1 MGSRCGN
8 ETLSAIGADIGF
20 GDYTLSSA
28 FSNLDTTDGSDMSV
42 WSLGVARTYN
52 EIDYTVGYTQETLSY
67 ARDKTSGAEVEDQ
80 STILMLEA
88 VKPLGDGVDLGLNI
102 SNTENDIASEDLE
115 MDHKMPGVQVFL
127 LHSASN
133 QVIPLKNTKI

>member
-1 MGSRCGN
+1 MAVICLCGRW
-8 ETLSAIGADIGF
+8 EWLEHIMKLITQLVTLKKH
-20 GDYTLSSA
+20 
-28 FSNLDTTDGSDMSV
+28 SV
-42 WSLGVARTYN
+42 MRGTRHQVLRF
-52 EIDYTVGYTQETLSY
+52 
-67 ARDKTSGAEVEDQ
+67 EDQ

-102 SNTENDIASEDLE
+102 SNTEMISPQKNSE
-115 MDHKMPGVQVFL
+115 MAHKTPGVQVFL